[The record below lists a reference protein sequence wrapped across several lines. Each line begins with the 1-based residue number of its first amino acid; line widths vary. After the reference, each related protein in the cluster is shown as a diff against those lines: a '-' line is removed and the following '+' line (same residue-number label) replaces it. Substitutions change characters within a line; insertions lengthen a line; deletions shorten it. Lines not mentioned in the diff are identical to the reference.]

1 MTPHTLRRTFASIIA
16 VCDVS
21 PRRAMYLMGHTD
33 PTLTLGVYQQ
43 VIDVSDNALDL
54 LEDLIGCSLD
64 EAKTL
69 FDGGS
74 RRSRRGLASRN
85 HSGTCRVAARREAGN
100 SAEKRERPA
109 IAGLSEERM
118 KGLEPSTFC
127 MASRRSSQLSYIRA
141 RRRV

>member
-1 MTPHTLRRTFASIIA
+1 MTPHTLRRTFASSIA

-43 VIDVSDNALDL
+43 VIDVADNALDL

-64 EAKTL
+64 EAKAL

-74 RRSRRGLASRN
+74 RRSRRGL
-85 HSGTCRVAARREAGN
+85 HPGTIPERGALSARRRKAGN
-100 SAEKRERPA
+100 SAKNAKDPRF
-109 IAGLSEERM
+109 AGLS
-118 KGLEPSTFC
+118 
-127 MASRRSSQLSYIRA
+127 
-141 RRRV
+141 

>member
-1 MTPHTLRRTFASIIA
+1 
-16 VCDVS
+16 
-21 PRRAMYLMGHTD
+21 MYLMGHTD

-74 RRSRRGLASRN
+74 RRSRRASRCRN
-85 HSGTCRVAARREAGN
+85 HSGTMSRGRSPTHQRIEPRNA
-100 SAEKRERPA
+100 
-109 IAGLSEERM
+109 
-118 KGLEPSTFC
+118 KGPHL
-127 MASRRSSQLSYIRA
+127 RA
-141 RRRV
+141 FR